1 MCLPKGLINLEF
13 TKSVDLFRKVYFITQ
28 DWIDE
33 LREVGFPWGKLKT
46 EIFNKVFSQKMGA
59 KIMNV

>member
-1 MCLPKGLINLEF
+1 MEF